1 MIRISVDRKEEGRNP
16 FKNETDDIRLQS
28 RELIYPNELN
38 NAFNAISRPEIGQPV
53 DPRKPIVSFTKS
65 DSRVDGS
72 SYIGIIFRD
81 GISRRFFN
89 PAFDFREAIERGNH
103 PFPSVIVANNP

>member
-1 MIRISVDRKEEGRNP
+1 MRCHDPKSDHPLIPENRLFRSRKR
-16 FKNETDDIRLQS
+16 
-28 RELIYPNELN
+28 
-38 NAFNAISRPEIGQPV
+38 
-53 DPRKPIVSFTKS
+53 

-81 GISRRFFN
+81 GISRGFFN